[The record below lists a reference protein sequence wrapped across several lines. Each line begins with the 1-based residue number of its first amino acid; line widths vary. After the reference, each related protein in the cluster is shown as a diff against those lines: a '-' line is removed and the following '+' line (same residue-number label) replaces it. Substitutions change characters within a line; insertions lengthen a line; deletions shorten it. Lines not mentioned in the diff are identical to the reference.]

1 MSGAGSLSMS
11 SATKHSSYMQTGC
24 IGSVS
29 VGMPGKAVKGKNW
42 KKHRAKLLKIFVTML
57 AHTHDMIGMLVCE
70 VGSITDMY
78 DNEDKAKF
86 KCDATEHGDVC
97 VKGVLQSNN

>member
-1 MSGAGSLSMS
+1 
-11 SATKHSSYMQTGC
+11 
-24 IGSVS
+24 
-29 VGMPGKAVKGKNW
+29 
-42 KKHRAKLLKIFVTML
+42 
-57 AHTHDMIGMLVCE
+57 MIGMLVCE